1 MLRRIRE
8 LFNDVFRQ
16 ADLVL
21 LALCIGTSLF
31 GILMIASATRY
42 MHTSKLVLVQAAAL
56 CIGAVLYIVVSQ
68 VDLNELAKYWKWIF
82 LVGVVFILLLATPLG
97 IAGDTGN
104 KAWLE
109 FPFLPVKVQPA
120 EIVKLTFIIVLAKQL
135 AWLKENRDLRS
146 ISSIVMLAAH
156 FGVIFALY
164 YKISSDMGSA
174 LVFLFIFVQV
184 IPIVVSIVQKITVNL
199 SASDYSLPVAAFTS
213 FVDGT
218 NAWLISHL
226 PQLGPDFRVEN
237 SIGKFIS
244 SVFDLNTIPGLIE
257 SVASVF
263 VSIGVAIFS
272 VVFISFFF
280 TKDPMLFRKIVG
292 SMVPD
297 SIESKVIDAIG
308 DIEHL
313 LSRYFV
319 GLLIEVLGVAMLNFL
334 GLWAFARIG
343 FNAAVSIAF
352 ITGIMNIIPYVGPL
366 VGTVLGTILATV
378 LKFSAVGVE
387 VHFWAFIALLL
398 AIFIVTQLVD
408 NFLFQPLIYSTSIK
422 ASPLEIFIVLLIA
435 GNLAGVFGMLVAIP
449 AYTVARVIA
458 VHFFSNVKAIK
469 RLVGGDKG

>member
-1 MLRRIRE
+1 MENERGVDRLSRYIIYS
-8 LFNDVFRQ
+8 
-16 ADLVL
+16 AGAA
-21 LALCIGTSLF
+21 LALAACWYFRS
-31 GILMIASATRY
+31 
-42 MHTSKLVLVQAAAL
+42 VL
-56 CIGAVLYIVVSQ
+56 LYIV
-68 VDLNELAKYWKWIF
+68 
-82 LVGVVFILLLATPLG
+82 
-97 IAGDTGN
+97 
-104 KAWLE
+104 
-109 FPFLPVKVQPA
+109 
-120 EIVKLTFIIVLAKQL
+120 
-135 AWLKENRDLRS
+135 
-146 ISSIVMLAAH
+146 LAAVLSLLSKPVMK
-156 FGVIFALY
+156 FLSGIRIKGRQLPQWLAAVLSLCLI
-164 YKISSDMGSA
+164 M

-244 SVFDLNTIPGLIE
+244 SVFDLNFIPGLIE

-263 VSIGVAIFS
+263 VSVGVAIFS
-272 VVFISFFF
+272 IVFISFFF

-297 SIESKVIDAIG
+297 SIETKVIVAIG

-449 AYTVARVIA
+449 AYTVVRVIA
-458 VHFFSNVKAIK
+458 VHFFSGVKAIK
-469 RLVGGDKG
+469 RLVGDSKG

>member
-1 MLRRIRE
+1 MENERGVDRLSRYIIYS
-8 LFNDVFRQ
+8 
-16 ADLVL
+16 AGAA
-21 LALCIGTSLF
+21 LALAACWYFRS
-31 GILMIASATRY
+31 
-42 MHTSKLVLVQAAAL
+42 VL
-56 CIGAVLYIVVSQ
+56 LYIV
-68 VDLNELAKYWKWIF
+68 
-82 LVGVVFILLLATPLG
+82 
-97 IAGDTGN
+97 
-104 KAWLE
+104 
-109 FPFLPVKVQPA
+109 
-120 EIVKLTFIIVLAKQL
+120 
-135 AWLKENRDLRS
+135 
-146 ISSIVMLAAH
+146 LAAVLSLLSKPVMK
-156 FGVIFALY
+156 FL
-164 YKISSDMGSA
+164 SA
-174 LVFLFIFVQV
+174 IRIKGRQLPHWLAAVLSLCLIMLVFLFIFVQV

-199 SASDYSLPVAAFTS
+199 AASDYSLPVAAFTS
-213 FVDGT
+213 FVDGA

-244 SVFDLNTIPGLIE
+244 SVFDLNSIPGLIE

-319 GLLIEVLGVAMLNFL
+319 GLLIEVLGVALLNFL

>member
-1 MLRRIRE
+1 MENERGVDRLSRYIIYS
-8 LFNDVFRQ
+8 
-16 ADLVL
+16 AGAA
-21 LALCIGTSLF
+21 LALAACWYFRS
-31 GILMIASATRY
+31 
-42 MHTSKLVLVQAAAL
+42 VL
-56 CIGAVLYIVVSQ
+56 LYIV
-68 VDLNELAKYWKWIF
+68 
-82 LVGVVFILLLATPLG
+82 
-97 IAGDTGN
+97 
-104 KAWLE
+104 
-109 FPFLPVKVQPA
+109 
-120 EIVKLTFIIVLAKQL
+120 
-135 AWLKENRDLRS
+135 
-146 ISSIVMLAAH
+146 LAAVLSLLSKPVMK
-156 FGVIFALY
+156 FLSGIRIKGRQLPQWLAAVLSLCLI
-164 YKISSDMGSA
+164 M

-199 SASDYSLPVAAFTS
+199 SASDYSLPVVAFTS

-244 SVFDLNTIPGLIE
+244 SVFDLNSIPGLIE

-435 GNLAGVFGMLVAIP
+435 GNLAGVLGMLVAIP

-469 RLVGGDKG
+469 RLVGDSKG

>member
-1 MLRRIRE
+1 MENERGVDRLSRYIIYG
-8 LFNDVFRQ
+8 
-16 ADLVL
+16 AGAA
-21 LALCIGTSLF
+21 LALAACWYFS
-31 GILMIASATRY
+31 S
-42 MHTSKLVLVQAAAL
+42 VL
-56 CIGAVLYIVVSQ
+56 LYIV
-68 VDLNELAKYWKWIF
+68 
-82 LVGVVFILLLATPLG
+82 
-97 IAGDTGN
+97 
-104 KAWLE
+104 
-109 FPFLPVKVQPA
+109 
-120 EIVKLTFIIVLAKQL
+120 
-135 AWLKENRDLRS
+135 
-146 ISSIVMLAAH
+146 LAAVLSLLSKPVMK
-156 FGVIFALY
+156 FLSGIRIKGRQLPQWLAAVLSLCLI
-164 YKISSDMGSA
+164 M

-244 SVFDLNTIPGLIE
+244 SVFDLNSIPGLIE

-469 RLVGGDKG
+469 RLVGDSKG

>member
-1 MLRRIRE
+1 MENERGVDRLSRYIIYS
-8 LFNDVFRQ
+8 
-16 ADLVL
+16 AGAA
-21 LALCIGTSLF
+21 LALAACWYFRS
-31 GILMIASATRY
+31 
-42 MHTSKLVLVQAAAL
+42 VL
-56 CIGAVLYIVVSQ
+56 LYIV
-68 VDLNELAKYWKWIF
+68 
-82 LVGVVFILLLATPLG
+82 
-97 IAGDTGN
+97 
-104 KAWLE
+104 
-109 FPFLPVKVQPA
+109 
-120 EIVKLTFIIVLAKQL
+120 
-135 AWLKENRDLRS
+135 
-146 ISSIVMLAAH
+146 LAAVLSLLSKPVMKFLSGIRVKGRQLPH
-156 FGVIFALY
+156 WLAAVLSLCLI
-164 YKISSDMGSA
+164 M

-184 IPIVVSIVQKITVNL
+184 IPIVVSIVQKITLNL

-218 NAWLISHL
+218 NTWLISHL

-244 SVFDLNTIPGLIE
+244 SVFDLNSIPGLIE

-272 VVFISFFF
+272 IVFISFFF

-297 SIESKVIDAIG
+297 SIESKVIDVIG

-378 LKFSAVGVE
+378 LKFSAAGVD
-387 VHFWAFIALLL
+387 VHFWAFIALLM

-469 RLVGGDKG
+469 RLVGDSKG

>member
-1 MLRRIRE
+1 MENERGVDRLSRYIIYS
-8 LFNDVFRQ
+8 
-16 ADLVL
+16 AGAALVL
-21 LALCIGTSLF
+21 AACWYFRS
-31 GILMIASATRY
+31 
-42 MHTSKLVLVQAAAL
+42 VL
-56 CIGAVLYIVVSQ
+56 LYIV
-68 VDLNELAKYWKWIF
+68 
-82 LVGVVFILLLATPLG
+82 
-97 IAGDTGN
+97 
-104 KAWLE
+104 
-109 FPFLPVKVQPA
+109 
-120 EIVKLTFIIVLAKQL
+120 
-135 AWLKENRDLRS
+135 
-146 ISSIVMLAAH
+146 LAAVLSLLSKPVMK
-156 FGVIFALY
+156 FLSGIRIKGRQLPQWLAAVLSLCLI
-164 YKISSDMGSA
+164 M

-244 SVFDLNTIPGLIE
+244 SVFDLNYIPGLIE

-319 GLLIEVLGVAMLNFL
+319 GLLIEVLGVALLNFL

-352 ITGIMNIIPYVGPL
+352 ITGLMNIIPYVGPL

-469 RLVGGDKG
+469 RLVGDSSK

>member
-1 MLRRIRE
+1 MENERGVDRLSRYIIYS
-8 LFNDVFRQ
+8 
-16 ADLVL
+16 AGAA
-21 LALCIGTSLF
+21 LALAACWYFRS
-31 GILMIASATRY
+31 
-42 MHTSKLVLVQAAAL
+42 VL
-56 CIGAVLYIVVSQ
+56 LYIV
-68 VDLNELAKYWKWIF
+68 
-82 LVGVVFILLLATPLG
+82 
-97 IAGDTGN
+97 
-104 KAWLE
+104 
-109 FPFLPVKVQPA
+109 
-120 EIVKLTFIIVLAKQL
+120 
-135 AWLKENRDLRS
+135 
-146 ISSIVMLAAH
+146 LAAVLSLLSKPVMKFLSGIRIKGRQLPH
-156 FGVIFALY
+156 WLAAVLSLGLI
-164 YKISSDMGSA
+164 M
-174 LVFLFIFVQV
+174 LVFLFIFVQI

-199 SASDYSLPVAAFTS
+199 AASDYSLPVAAFTS
-213 FVDGT
+213 FVDGA

-244 SVFDLNTIPGLIE
+244 SVFDLNSIPGLIE

-319 GLLIEVLGVAMLNFL
+319 GLLIEVLGVALLNFL

-458 VHFFSNVKAIK
+458 VHFFSNVKAIR
-469 RLVGGDKG
+469 RLVGGDNG

>member
-1 MLRRIRE
+1 MENERGVDRLSRYIIYS
-8 LFNDVFRQ
+8 
-16 ADLVL
+16 AGAA
-21 LALCIGTSLF
+21 LALAACWYFRS
-31 GILMIASATRY
+31 
-42 MHTSKLVLVQAAAL
+42 VL
-56 CIGAVLYIVVSQ
+56 LYIV
-68 VDLNELAKYWKWIF
+68 
-82 LVGVVFILLLATPLG
+82 
-97 IAGDTGN
+97 
-104 KAWLE
+104 
-109 FPFLPVKVQPA
+109 
-120 EIVKLTFIIVLAKQL
+120 
-135 AWLKENRDLRS
+135 
-146 ISSIVMLAAH
+146 LAAVLSLLSNPVMKFLSGIRIKGRQLPH
-156 FGVIFALY
+156 WLAAVLSLGLI
-164 YKISSDMGSA
+164 M
-174 LVFLFIFVQV
+174 LVFLFIFVQI

-199 SASDYSLPVAAFTS
+199 AASDYSLPVAAFTS
-213 FVDGT
+213 FVDGA

-244 SVFDLNTIPGLIE
+244 SVFDLNSIPGLIE

-319 GLLIEVLGVAMLNFL
+319 GLLIEVLGVALLNFL

-469 RLVGGDKG
+469 RLVGDGSK

>member
-1 MLRRIRE
+1 MENERGVDRLSRYIIYS
-8 LFNDVFRQ
+8 
-16 ADLVL
+16 AGAA
-21 LALCIGTSLF
+21 LALAACWYFRS
-31 GILMIASATRY
+31 
-42 MHTSKLVLVQAAAL
+42 VL
-56 CIGAVLYIVVSQ
+56 LYIV
-68 VDLNELAKYWKWIF
+68 
-82 LVGVVFILLLATPLG
+82 
-97 IAGDTGN
+97 
-104 KAWLE
+104 
-109 FPFLPVKVQPA
+109 
-120 EIVKLTFIIVLAKQL
+120 
-135 AWLKENRDLRS
+135 
-146 ISSIVMLAAH
+146 LAAVLSLLSKPVMK
-156 FGVIFALY
+156 FLSGIRIKGRQLPQWLAAVLSLCLI
-164 YKISSDMGSA
+164 M

-199 SASDYSLPVAAFTS
+199 AASDYSLPVAAFTS
-213 FVDGT
+213 FVDGA

-244 SVFDLNTIPGLIE
+244 SVFDLNSIPGLIE

-469 RLVGGDKG
+469 RLVGDNKG

>member
-1 MLRRIRE
+1 MENERGVDRLSRYIIYSAGAA
-8 LFNDVFRQ
+8 LALAACWYFRS
-16 ADLVL
+16 VL
-21 LALCIGTSLF
+21 L
-31 GILMIASATRY
+31 Y
-42 MHTSKLVLVQAAAL
+42 VVLA
-56 CIGAVLYIVVSQ
+56 AVLSLLSKPVM
-68 VDLNELAKYWKWIF
+68 KF
-82 LVGVVFILLLATPLG
+82 LSG
-97 IAGDTGN
+97 IRIKGRQ
-104 KAWLE
+104 
-109 FPFLPVKVQPA
+109 LPQ
-120 EIVKLTFIIVLAKQL
+120 
-135 AWLKENRDLRS
+135 W
-146 ISSIVMLAAH
+146 LAA
-156 FGVIFALY
+156 VLSLCLI
-164 YKISSDMGSA
+164 M

-199 SASDYSLPVAAFTS
+199 AASDYSLPVAAFTS
-213 FVDGT
+213 FVDGA

-244 SVFDLNTIPGLIE
+244 SVFDLNSIPGLIE

-319 GLLIEVLGVAMLNFL
+319 GLLIEVLGVALLNFL

-378 LKFSAVGVE
+378 LKFSAVGVD

-469 RLVGGDKG
+469 RLVGGNKG

>member
-1 MLRRIRE
+1 MENERGVDRLSRYIIYS
-8 LFNDVFRQ
+8 
-16 ADLVL
+16 AGAA
-21 LALCIGTSLF
+21 LALAACWYFRS
-31 GILMIASATRY
+31 
-42 MHTSKLVLVQAAAL
+42 VL
-56 CIGAVLYIVVSQ
+56 LYIV
-68 VDLNELAKYWKWIF
+68 
-82 LVGVVFILLLATPLG
+82 
-97 IAGDTGN
+97 
-104 KAWLE
+104 
-109 FPFLPVKVQPA
+109 
-120 EIVKLTFIIVLAKQL
+120 
-135 AWLKENRDLRS
+135 
-146 ISSIVMLAAH
+146 LAAVLSLLSKPVMKFLSGIRIKGRQLPH
-156 FGVIFALY
+156 WLAAVLSLCLI
-164 YKISSDMGSA
+164 M

-184 IPIVVSIVQKITVNL
+184 IPIVVSIVQKITLNL
-199 SASDYSLPVAAFTS
+199 SASDYSLPVASFTS

-244 SVFDLNTIPGLIE
+244 SVFDLNSIPGLIE

-263 VSIGVAIFS
+263 VSVGVAIFS
-272 VVFISFFF
+272 IVFISFFF

-297 SIESKVIDAIG
+297 SIESKVIDVIG

-319 GLLIEVLGVAMLNFL
+319 GLLIEVLGVALLNFL

-378 LKFSAVGVE
+378 LKFSAAGVD

-469 RLVGGDKG
+469 RLVGDSKG

>member
-1 MLRRIRE
+1 MENERGVDRLSRYIIYS
-8 LFNDVFRQ
+8 
-16 ADLVL
+16 AGAA
-21 LALCIGTSLF
+21 LALAACWYFRS
-31 GILMIASATRY
+31 
-42 MHTSKLVLVQAAAL
+42 VL
-56 CIGAVLYIVVSQ
+56 LYIV
-68 VDLNELAKYWKWIF
+68 
-82 LVGVVFILLLATPLG
+82 
-97 IAGDTGN
+97 
-104 KAWLE
+104 
-109 FPFLPVKVQPA
+109 
-120 EIVKLTFIIVLAKQL
+120 
-135 AWLKENRDLRS
+135 
-146 ISSIVMLAAH
+146 LAAVLSLLSKPVMKFLSGIRIKGRQLPH
-156 FGVIFALY
+156 WLAAVLSLGLI
-164 YKISSDMGSA
+164 M
-174 LVFLFIFVQV
+174 LVFLFIFVQI

-199 SASDYSLPVAAFTS
+199 AASDYSLPVAAFTS
-213 FVDGT
+213 FVDGA
-218 NAWLISHL
+218 NAWLISQL

-244 SVFDLNTIPGLIE
+244 SVFDLNSIPGLIE

-319 GLLIEVLGVAMLNFL
+319 GLLIEVLGVALLNFL

-378 LKFSAVGVE
+378 LK
-387 VHFWAFIALLL
+387 
-398 AIFIVTQLVD
+398 
-408 NFLFQPLIYSTSIK
+408 
-422 ASPLEIFIVLLIA
+422 
-435 GNLAGVFGMLVAIP
+435 
-449 AYTVARVIA
+449 
-458 VHFFSNVKAIK
+458 
-469 RLVGGDKG
+469 